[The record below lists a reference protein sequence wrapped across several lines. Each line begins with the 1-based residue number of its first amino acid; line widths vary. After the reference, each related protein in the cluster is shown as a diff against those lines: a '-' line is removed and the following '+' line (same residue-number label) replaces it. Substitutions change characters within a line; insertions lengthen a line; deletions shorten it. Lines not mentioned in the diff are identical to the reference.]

1 MSGGIDSSLSALLLQ
16 EKGFDVVG
24 LTMQMWGN
32 PEDDPRRTNDKS
44 NDSDSITEAKKV
56 AQQLN
61 IPHYT
66 VDIIDKFNNTVI
78 CNFINEY
85 MEGKTPNP
93 CVLCNTKIK
102 WEVLLEKAKELNC
115 DFIAT
120 GHYAQ
125 VRKFNSKYI
134 IHKAIDKKKDQS
146 YFLWGL
152 NQQILSKTILPLGI
166 YTKDEIKDIATE
178 KGFIK
183 LVQKKE
189 SQEICF
195 IHDNDYRRFLNEKIT
210 NLNEKVGTGNFI
222 STSGKILGQ
231 HKGYP
236 YYTIGQRKGLQIALG
251 EPMYVVEIKPKTNEI
266 VLGRRDEM
274 YKKVMYVENFNLVKY
289 DSLPKEM
296 ELITKVRYR
305 SDGVL
310 SKVTQSNYKL
320 KIEFYNDVFAI
331 TPGQSAVFYD
341 GEDVLGGGIIM

>member
-61 IPHYT
+61 IPHHT

-102 WEVLLEKAKELNC
+102 WEVLLEKAKELDC

-152 NQQILSKTILPLGI
+152 NQHILSKTILPLGI

-178 KGFIK
+178 KGFVK

-195 IHDNDYRRFLNEKIT
+195 IHDNDYRRFLNEKIVD
-210 NLNEKVGTGNFI
+210 LNDKVGTGNFI

-251 EPMYVVEIKPKTNEI
+251 EPMYVVEIKPETNEI

-274 YKKVMYVENFNLVKY
+274 YKKVMYVKNFNLVKY
-289 DSLPKEM
+289 DSIPEEI

-310 SKVTQSNYKL
+310 SKVTQSNDKL